1 MEDFGTPVVL
11 LANRG
16 FVNDAHSAAS
26 GKGMPGVRVIGTT
39 IACES
44 TVAADIES
52 GIDAVLN
59 DIVTALTKPLTAEEK
74 SPQAKNEKPPRIAF
88 TGSYQDVNYFYYRK
102 GWSDGLP
109 IIPPTEAA
117 VAEMMT
123 GTDLPADHVVTK
135 LIPRMGKATVEKIA
149 INAVM
154 AGALPTHMPII
165 IAAVEALADPKTR
178 FDTFEVSTGSWA
190 PLLVINGPVRKDV
203 HINCSS
209 GALSPGN
216 MANSAIGRA
225 VGLIVKNIG
234 GARKGIEDMGTL
246 GNPGKYALV
255 LGENE
260 EESPW
265 QPYHVDSGYKK
276 EDNTVTVLFPNR
288 YTMTIPAQTT
298 AEGIATSLAG
308 MGPRSLSALIVIPD
322 HAKIFAS
329 EGWTKQQIKDFII
342 KKNSV
347 PATNAGG
354 RAAALKNEDFMIVIA
369 GGPGVWHGLLQ
380 SAGGFEN
387 YFVTKKINLPRNWE
401 KLQAKYKNL
410 VPTYVKY

>member
-1 MEDFGTPVVL
+1 
-11 LANRG
+11 
-16 FVNDAHSAAS
+16 
-26 GKGMPGVRVIGTT
+26 MPGIRVIAEPV
-39 IACES
+39 ACES

-52 GIDAVLN
+52 GIDSVL
-59 DIVTALTKPLTAEEK
+59 DEIVDALTKPLTPQEK
-74 SPQAKNEKPPRIAF
+74 SPKVEAEKAPRIAF
-88 TGSYQDVNYFYYRK
+88 KGNYQEVNHFFYRK
-102 GWSDGLP
+102 GWGDGLP
-109 IIPPTEAA
+109 ITPPSDAA

-123 GTDLPADHVVTK
+123 GTDLPPDHVVAK

-149 INAVM
+149 VNAVM

-165 IAAVEALADPKTR
+165 IAAVEALSDPKTR

-190 PLLVINGPVRKDV
+190 PFLLINGPIRNEVY
-203 HINCSS
+203 INCSS

-216 MANSAIGRA
+216 IANAAIGRA
-225 VGLIVKNIG
+225 VGFIVKNIG

-246 GNPGKYALV
+246 GNPGKYTLV

-265 QPYHVDSGYKK
+265 PPYHVDNGYKK

-288 YTMTIPAQTT
+288 YTMTIPAQTS

-308 MGPRSLSALIVIPD
+308 MRPSALSALIVIPD
-322 HAKIFAS
+322 HAKIFSS
-329 EGWTKQQIKDFII
+329 EGWTKQQVKDFII
-342 KKNSV
+342 KKNSES
-347 PATNAGG
+347 ASGGG
-354 RAAALKNEDFMIVIA
+354 RRYGRLKNEDFMIIVA

-387 YFVTKKINLPRNWE
+387 SFVTKKIRLPRNWD
-401 KLQAKYKNL
+401 KLTAKYKNL
-410 VPTYVKY
+410 VPTYVRY